1 MGRGR
6 GRLRLHRGH
15 LPGPPG
21 PAPGADHRGR
31 GPRRDRGAD
40 RAGRR
45 RWLLARAADRARVTL
60 AHGRVTEITRDAA
73 LRWHLAPPAAEDD
86 GIGWLLHHAAE
97 RAPAGLAREG
107 GGELITGPHL
117 RLLLALLLEHDT
129 SWQPGLFLPARQAPG
144 PGETVYTRQGMTG
157 AVREVTSYGD
167 PYGDIFPELTAD
179 LLRLPLQVISADR
192 KYDQAY
198 QQDAGPPHTLLLVND
213 HYLAAIPHPAALA
226 VTPAPRAAPEAADP
240 GGAALGAPG
249 DAAEPVRA
257 GQAGLG
263 APGDAAEPGQAAEA
277 PGEPGE
283 SAVAA
288 VVAADVA
295 QDQVVAWRG
304 LRVVP
309 GAGGGGVLDALLVS
323 APEAFGVIVEPGRL
337 RAALAAGGGEA
348 DGDGVAVAEAAAG
361 VFGLRVEF
369 VGEGGAVSVA
379 GGGERVVTVVRRAGL
394 WHGTAPAEE
403 GAGLAWAL
411 RHERAAWLA
420 GDGAA
425 LAAARRVTGQVL
437 ASAGGRGRVSCG
449 VTWLRR
455 WGTGGSTGTWRCRW
469 MLRRA
474 GPARR

>member
-1 MGRGR
+1 MLDAIAAVLDRDIAALPRGPVEQ
-6 GRLRLHRGH
+6 LRAETEQELGAFARSV
-15 LPGPPG
+15 PPG
-21 PAPGADHRGR
+21 RDLAPPAPVMPGAWPAPGAG
-31 GPRRDRGAD
+31 
-40 RAGRR
+40 AGR
-45 RWLLARAADRARVTL
+45 
-60 AHGRVTEITRDAA
+60 
-73 LRWHLAPPAAEDD
+73 D
-86 GIGWLLHHAAE
+86 GE
-97 RAPAGLAREG
+97 
-107 GGELITGPHL
+107 
-117 RLLLALLLEHDT
+117 
-129 SWQPGLFLPARQAPG
+129 PGSG
-144 PGETVYTRQGMTG
+144 
-157 AVREVTSYGD
+157 
-167 PYGDIFPELTAD
+167 
-179 LLRLPLQVISADR
+179 
-192 KYDQAY
+192 
-198 QQDAGPPHTLLLVND
+198 
-213 HYLAAIPHPAALA
+213 AALA
-226 VTPAPRAAPEAADP
+226 VTEAGRAGEVPA
-240 GGAALGAPG
+240 GGAAPAAGRDLAGGSSGGGARG
-249 DAAEPVRA
+249 
-257 GQAGLG
+257 GQAGAGPL
-263 APGDAAEPGQAAEA
+263 P
-277 PGEPGE
+277 
-283 SAVAA
+283 
-288 VVAADVA
+288 ADVA

-309 GAGGGGVLDALLVS
+309 SRGGGGVLDALLVS

-348 DGDGVAVAEAAAG
+348 DGDAVAVAEAAAG

-369 VGEGGAVSVA
+369 VGQGGAVSEA